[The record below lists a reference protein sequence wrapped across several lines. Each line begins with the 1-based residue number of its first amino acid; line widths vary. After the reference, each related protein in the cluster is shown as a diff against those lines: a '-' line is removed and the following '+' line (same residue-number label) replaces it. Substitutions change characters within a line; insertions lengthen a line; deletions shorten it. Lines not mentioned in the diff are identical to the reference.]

1 LIAQLNPDRY
11 RDAEQRSDVW
21 PLRKSGEL
29 ETLITMG
36 TTEEQLAEQAMNLPS
51 ESRARLADLLVESLD
66 ANELGHID
74 LDRLWVAE
82 AKRRR
87 NMLVAA
93 VTVHLKNGFF
103 LPNGYE
109 YTLMLLA
116 ATVSLFLAGSGE
128 FAMDNIL
135 FRETK
140 TPVST
145 TPAMA

>member
-1 LIAQLNPDRY
+1 M
-11 RDAEQRSDVW
+11 
-21 PLRKSGEL
+21 
-29 ETLITMG
+29 TMS
-36 TTEEQLAEQAMNLPS
+36 TIEEQLAEQAMNLPS

-66 ANELGHID
+66 ADQLGPI
-74 LDRLWVAE
+74 DRLWVAE